1 MAVIAESAKVAS
13 GMIRDKCAVFGT
25 FAPPEDVARLIFF
38 ALFALQHRGQ
48 ESSGIVVSNGR
59 ELRRHAGSG
68 LVSQVFDEEA
78 LSRLPGFS
86 GIGHNRYSTTGS
98 SGIVNAQ
105 PIVVSGPQGEIA
117 LAHNGN
123 IVNAAELRH
132 DLEEKGFRFHATTDS
147 EVIANLILAS
157 PGHDWVERVSTATR
171 RLIGAYSLTLLTRD
185 TLMAVRDPHGVRP
198 LCLGSIGSS
207 PVVASES
214 CALDH
219 VGAQFE
225 RDLDPGELVSFSTD
239 GTRRTTIRDGQ
250 RQAFCVFEYVYLARP
265 DSIVEDRLVYAA
277 RQRMGARLWHE
288 YPVDADLVLGVP
300 DSAIPAAIGFAEA
313 SGIPYCEGLL
323 KNRYIGRTFISPDQ
337 HLRDLGVQLKFNPLA
352 STIAG
357 KRLVVLDDSIVRG
370 TTTPHV
376 VGLLRA
382 AGAREVHLRICAP
395 PVMHPCFLGVDMATE
410 AELIATHK
418 SVAAIREHVQADSLG
433 YMSMEGLLEAVERPA
448 NTVCDACFTGN
459 YPVPVQMALGKFAL
473 EATQ

>member
-1 MAVIAESAKVAS
+1 
-13 GMIRDKCAVFGT
+13 MIRDKCAVFGT

-48 ESSGIVVSNGR
+48 ESTGIVVSDGR
-59 ELRRHAGSG
+59 DLRRHAASG
-68 LVSQVFDEEA
+68 LVSQVFDEDI
-78 LSRLPGFS
+78 LSRLTGFA

-98 SGIVNAQ
+98 SSAINAQ
-105 PIVVSGPQGEIA
+105 PIVVSGPAGALA

-123 IVNAAELRH
+123 IVNAAELRQ
-132 DLEEKGFRFHATTDS
+132 DLQERGFEFHATTDS

-157 PGHDWVERVSTATR
+157 PGRDWTERVAAATR
-171 RLIGAYSLTLLTRD
+171 RLIGAYSLTLLTSD
-185 TLMAVRDPHGVRP
+185 MLLAVRDPHGIRP
-198 LCLGSIGSS
+198 LCMGQIASS

-219 VGAQFE
+219 VGAQFT
-225 RDLDPGELVSFSTD
+225 RDLDPGELLTFD
-239 GTRRTTIRDGQ
+239 HEGMHRTSIRDGQ
-250 RQAFCVFEYVYLARP
+250 RQAFCAFEYIYLARP
-265 DSIVEDRLVYAA
+265 DSIVEGALVYAA

-300 DSAIPAAIGFAEA
+300 DSATPAAIGFADA
-313 SGIPYCEGLL
+313 SGIPYSEGLL

-337 HLRDLGVQLKFNPLA
+337 RLRDLGVQLKFNPLA

-376 VGLLRA
+376 VRLLRA

-395 PVMHPCFLGVDMATE
+395 PIMHPCYLGVDMATE
-410 AELIATHK
+410 GELIAARKT
-418 SVAAIREHVQADSLG
+418 VEDIRRHVQADSLG
-433 YMSMEGLLEAVERPA
+433 YMSMEGLLQAVQRRYD
-448 NTVCDACFTGN
+448 TLCTACFSGD
-459 YPVPVQMALGKFAL
+459 YPIPVQMALGKFAL
-473 EATQ
+473 ESAP